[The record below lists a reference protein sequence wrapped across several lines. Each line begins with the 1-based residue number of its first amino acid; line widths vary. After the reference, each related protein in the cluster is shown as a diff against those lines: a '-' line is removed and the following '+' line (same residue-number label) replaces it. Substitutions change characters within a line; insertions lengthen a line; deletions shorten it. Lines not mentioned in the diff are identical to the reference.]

1 MINSNFFQSVISSP
15 LEALPLSATG
25 LVCLLQFVRRR
36 SQTALGRG
44 QGRIKG
50 GATRAIAPRPRWKG
64 APRDEIY
71 LFQIKYSFEKIRDSE
86 VIQGYNSI
94 LYSYVALSI

>member
-1 MINSNFFQSVISSP
+1 LINSNFFQSVISSP

-50 GATRAIAPRPRWKG
+50 GGATRAIAPRPQ
-64 APRDEIY
+64 
-71 LFQIKYSFEKIRDSE
+71 L
-86 VIQGYNSI
+86 
-94 LYSYVALSI
+94 